1 MLKADPL
8 IVETVT
14 RVCTDLC
21 SAELVNAAEDGVWS
35 AQLWDAME
43 STGLSLAWVPES
55 AGGPGATLADG
66 FAVARAAARFAVP
79 LPVAETLCAG
89 WLLAQA
95 GLQVPAGPMSVAPV
109 RPGDAIC
116 LDADGRLSGSVG
128 EVPYAAHA
136 MHLALV
142 ASQGDGDGPLVGLVS
157 AADCSR
163 SAGSNLAG
171 EAQGAVGFEAVRPV
185 DTGYMSGPDPQE
197 ALQRLGAAI
206 RSQQMAGALERI
218 LDLSLGY
225 ARDRIQFGRPIARFQ
240 AIQHSLA
247 TLAGEVAAAG
257 AAADAAVSAIIRHGI
272 DDQRTLFAVAA
283 AKIRAGE
290 AAGAGAAIAHQVHG
304 AMGFTREYS
313 LQQSTRRLWAW
324 RDDFGAE
331 SVWAMRLGATVVGGG
346 AAALWPALT
355 SL

>member
-1 MLKADPL
+1 M
-8 IVETVT
+8 
-14 RVCTDLC
+14 
-21 SAELVNAAEDGVWS
+21 
-35 AQLWDAME
+35 
-43 STGLSLAWVPES
+43 
-55 AGGPGATLADG
+55 
-66 FAVARAAARFAVP
+66 
-79 LPVAETLCAG
+79 
-89 WLLAQA
+89 
-95 GLQVPAGPMSVAPV
+95 
-109 RPGDAIC
+109 
-116 LDADGRLSGSVG
+116 
-128 EVPYAAHA
+128 
-136 MHLALV
+136 
-142 ASQGDGDGPLVGLVS
+142 
-157 AADCSR
+157 
-163 SAGSNLAG
+163 
-171 EAQGAVGFEAVRPV
+171 
-185 DTGYMSGPDPQE
+185 DTGYMPGPDPQE
-197 ALQRLGAAI
+197 ALQRLGATM

-257 AAADAAVSAIIRHGI
+257 SAADAAVSAIIRHGI

-331 SVWAMRLGATVVGGG
+331 SVWAMRLGATVVGRG

>member
-1 MLKADPL
+1 MMKADPL

-14 RVCTDLC
+14 RVCTELC
-21 SAELVNAAEDGVWS
+21 SAERVNAAEDGTWPTE
-35 AQLWDAME
+35 LWEAME

-55 AGGPGATLADG
+55 AGGPGASLADG

-79 LPVAETLCAG
+79 VPLAETLCAG

-95 GLQVPAGPMSVAPV
+95 GLRAPAGPMSVAPV
-109 RPGDAIC
+109 RAAESIA
-116 LDADGRLSGSVG
+116 LDADGRLSGSLG
-128 EVPYAAHA
+128 AVPYAAHA
-136 MHLALV
+136 AHLVVVVSQDDAPLVALV
-142 ASQGDGDGPLVGLVS
+142 P
-157 AADCSR
+157 AAGCRLSP
-163 SAGSNLAG
+163 GSNLAG
-171 EAQGAVGFEAVRPV
+171 EAQGSVRFEAVRPA
-185 DTGYMSGPDPQE
+185 DTGFTAGPDPLD
-197 ALQRLGAAI
+197 ALQRLGAAM
-206 RSQQMAGALERI
+206 RSQQIAGALERI
-218 LDLSLGY
+218 LDLSLEY
-225 ARDRIQFGRPIARFQ
+225 ARQRVQFGRPIARFQ

-247 TLAGEVAAAG
+247 SLAGEVAAAG

-313 LQQSTRRLWAW
+313 LHQSTRRLWAW

-331 SVWAMRLGATVVGGG
+331 SLWAMRLGEIAISSG
-346 AAALWPALT
+346 ARALWPALT